1 MTTLQNVSGEQEV
14 MRLNATSWG
23 EASASL
29 VLTNRRVYRQ
39 DHSLGTHAAASIPL
53 DQVSFAGVER
63 KRRWWLLIVAYILA
77 NVGFVTIDIWKG
89 VSRGD
94 IWKGVSGTSVFFWL
108 AALFCLVLFFTF
120 FKYRFVVASSG
131 GRLELTG
138 IGVGKAAGEFVAK
151 VEEARLAFLGG
162 TARPS
167 P

>member
-77 NVGFVTIDIWKG
+77 NVGFFEIDKWE
-89 VSRGD
+89 
-94 IWKGVSGTSVFFWL
+94 GVSGKSVFFWL

-131 GRLELTG
+131 GRLELSG